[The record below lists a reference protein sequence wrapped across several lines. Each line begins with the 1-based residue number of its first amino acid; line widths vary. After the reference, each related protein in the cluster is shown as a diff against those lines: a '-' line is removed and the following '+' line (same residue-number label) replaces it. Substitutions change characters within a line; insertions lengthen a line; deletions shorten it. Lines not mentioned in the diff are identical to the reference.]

1 MSDIHG
7 YKSDLRTLFFYS
19 FFLSKSLKWYS
30 RQLKSLLL
38 KYKSHLMF
46 IDFISRIL
54 GAEKVSVSN
63 RLENAGP
70 SVIVT
75 KDSNRPIPE
84 KYRKDVALLRSKY
97 GDAFKIGLCITLT
110 LQEAL
115 SVIPRDRH
123 RIDAY
128 RGLQSYLK
136 KDWNITLTITSQKT
150 KPTTL

>member
-19 FFLSKSLKWYS
+19 FFLSKSLKRYS

-63 RLENAGP
+63 RLENDAEP

-84 KYRKDVALLRSKY
+84 KYRKDVALLQSKY
-97 GDAFKIGLCITLT
+97 GDAFKTGFCIILT

-115 SVIPRDRH
+115 SIMPRDRK
-123 RIDAY
+123 RVDSYA
-128 RGLQSYLK
+128 GLISYLK
-136 KDWNITLTITSQKT
+136 REQGITLTIKSQKT
-150 KPTTL
+150 KL

>member
-19 FFLSKSLKWYS
+19 FFLSKSLKRYS

-63 RLENAGP
+63 RLENNAEP

-84 KYRKDVALLRSKY
+84 KY
-97 GDAFKIGLCITLT
+97 
-110 LQEAL
+110 
-115 SVIPRDRH
+115 
-123 RIDAY
+123 
-128 RGLQSYLK
+128 K
-136 KDWNITLTITSQKT
+136 KT
-150 KPTTL
+150 

>member
-1 MSDIHG
+1 
-7 YKSDLRTLFFYS
+7 
-19 FFLSKSLKWYS
+19 
-30 RQLKSLLL
+30 
-38 KYKSHLMF
+38 MF

-63 RLENAGP
+63 RLENAVP

-84 KYRKDVALLRSKY
+84 KYKKDVASLRSKY
-97 GDAFKIGLCITLT
+97 GYAFKTGFCINLT

-115 SVIPRDRH
+115 SIMPRERRRTDS
-123 RIDAY
+123 Y

-136 KDWNITLTITSQKT
+136 RELDITLSITSQKT
-150 KPTTL
+150 KSKSL